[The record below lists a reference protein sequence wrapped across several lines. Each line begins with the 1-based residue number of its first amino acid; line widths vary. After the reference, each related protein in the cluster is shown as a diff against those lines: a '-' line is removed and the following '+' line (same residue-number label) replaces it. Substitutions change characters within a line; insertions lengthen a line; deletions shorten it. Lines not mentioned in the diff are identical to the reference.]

1 MQVPAQGHVPLT
13 LLDVDGATI
22 AIEIWSGDP
31 PTFDAWFSRAT
42 QIVDS
47 IRFLNAPAAEQS
59 PAAP

>member
-1 MQVPAQGHVPLT
+1 MPLT

-31 PTFDAWFSRAT
+31 PTFDAWYATASRV
-42 QIVDS
+42 VDS
-47 IRFLNAPAAEQS
+47 IRFLHSPAAAGS